1 MKIVNANRQTYR
13 VMSNP
18 TNKLVV
24 EFDVE
29 INDIDN
35 NTTDRV
41 VKQAII
47 SETSDVPFDQIYDL
61 VLAAI
66 EQYEQEESAR

>member
-18 TNKLVV
+18 SNKLVV

-35 NTTDRV
+35 DTTDRV
-41 VKQAII
+41 TKQVII
-47 SETSDVPFDQIYDL
+47 SETSDVPFDQVYDL
-61 VLAAI
+61 VIAAI

>member
-41 VKQAII
+41 IKQAII